1 MPSAKFKQ
9 SLTLPVTPEEAFA
22 WHERPGAL
30 DRLIP
35 PWEKVAIE
43 SRGQGIRNGSQVI
56 LKNSLGPFGLR
67 WLAEHRNYRY
77 GHHFS
82 DVQLA
87 GPFSKWEHWHRF
99 QPHPDGC
106 VLVDEIE
113 YQIPGGAVSRRLL
126 KPFVERKIARMFDFR
141 HQTTLAD
148 IRTHAAHQE
157 KGQLQ
162 IAISGSHGLVGS
174 ELLPLLTTGGHSA
187 IRLVR
192 NTGTSQDLLWDPHTT
207 EFETAGLEGFDA
219 VVHLAGENIAAGRW
233 NRSRKDHILT
243 SRVEGTRTIS
253 TILSQLKQPPKVLVT
268 ASAVGFY
275 GSRGDT
281 ILDETSSPGDGFLA
295 NVAKQWEEATR
306 PAREAGIR
314 TVHLRFGMILSPKGG
329 ALVKILPPFQWAAG
343 GIVGTG
349 RQYWSWVALD
359 DAAGMILH
367 AIMNDS
373 LHGPVNAVSPQPVT
387 NLEFTQTLGHVLKR
401 PTLLP
406 MPSALAR
413 LAVGE
418 MADELLLASARATP
432 AKLLNAGYHFRH
444 PQLQEALRGML
455 GR

>member
-1 MPSAKFKQ
+1 M
-9 SLTLPVTPEEAFA
+9 
-22 WHERPGAL
+22 
-30 DRLIP
+30 
-35 PWEKVAIE
+35 
-43 SRGQGIRNGSQVI
+43 
-56 LKNSLGPFGLR
+56 
-67 WLAEHRNYRY
+67 
-77 GHHFS
+77 
-82 DVQLA
+82 
-87 GPFSKWEHWHRF
+87 
-99 QPHPDGC
+99 
-106 VLVDEIE
+106 
-113 YQIPGGAVSRRLL
+113 
-126 KPFVERKIARMFDFR
+126 
-141 HQTTLAD
+141 
-148 IRTHAAHQE
+148 
-157 KGQLQ
+157 
-162 IAISGSHGLVGS
+162 
-174 ELLPLLTTGGHSA
+174 
-187 IRLVR
+187 
-192 NTGTSQDLLWDPHTT
+192 
-207 EFETAGLEGFDA
+207 
-219 VVHLAGENIAAGRW
+219 
-233 NRSRKDHILT
+233 
-243 SRVEGTRTIS
+243 
-253 TILSQLKQPPKVLVT
+253 LVT

-349 RQYWSWVALD
+349 RQYWSWVALA

-406 MPSALAR
+406 LPSALAR
-413 LAVGE
+413 LVVGE

-432 AKLLNAGYHFRH
+432 AKLVNAGYHFRH